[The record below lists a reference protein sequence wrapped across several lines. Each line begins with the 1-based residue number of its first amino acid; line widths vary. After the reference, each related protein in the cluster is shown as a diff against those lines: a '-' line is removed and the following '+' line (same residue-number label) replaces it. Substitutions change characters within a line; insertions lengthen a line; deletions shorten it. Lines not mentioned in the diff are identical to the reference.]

1 MDKPRY
7 EIRRIGVFSATKTL
21 FLLGGF
27 TGFLLGL
34 VQWAFL
40 GLIWSVSRDLP
51 AGLDLQGR
59 AGFDDLLGGAIGAV
73 SMFLPIMGGFMGAIG
88 GAIMGFLLSWLYN
101 LSVRFWGG
109 LELEWE
115 TIQTVMSVVPTPR
128 APGEQTPLPQI
139 RSASPL
145 PPPSEPLVIPGE
157 EDKHPPTAMYE

>member
-27 TGFLLGL
+27 SGFLLGL
-34 VQWAFL
+34 VQWAFM
-40 GLIWSVSRDLP
+40 GLIWSVTRDLP

-59 AGFDDLLGGAIGAV
+59 SALSDFMGDAMVNLA
-73 SMFLPIMGGFMGAIG
+73 MFFPIFGGFMGAIG
-88 GAIMGFLLSWLYN
+88 GAIMGFFLSWLYN

-115 TIQTVMSVVPTPR
+115 TVQATVAVVPTSH
-128 APGEQTPLPQI
+128 APGEQTPLPVM
-139 RSASPL
+139 RVPS
-145 PPPSEPLVIPGE
+145 PPPTSEPEPPPGVQE
-157 EDKHPPTAMYE
+157 NRPPSSMYE